1 MLIVI
6 NLLVVALVVI
16 GAFAVSSSGARSRD
30 VRPNDEAAA
39 GKRKLAQTPNVQ
51 QF

>member
-1 MLIVI
+1 MLIAI

-16 GAFAVSSSGARSRD
+16 GSFAVSSSGARTRD
-30 VRPNDEAAA
+30 TRSTDEVAA
-39 GKRKLAQTPNVQ
+39 GKQKLAQTPNAQ